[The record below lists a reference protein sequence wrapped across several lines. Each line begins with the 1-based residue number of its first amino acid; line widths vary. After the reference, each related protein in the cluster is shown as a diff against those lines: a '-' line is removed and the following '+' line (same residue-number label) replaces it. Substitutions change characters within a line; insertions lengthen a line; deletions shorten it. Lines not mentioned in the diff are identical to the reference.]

1 MIFSQAPDRKF
12 LEKVYA
18 YAQEKNIDLAQ
29 VDNLATDMAAYR
41 MLYVTNGP
49 GLSALGSGNILLQMA
64 REIVYAF
71 NESDYYT
78 AEQYQIRFSVV
89 FYRS

>member
-1 MIFSQAPDRKF
+1 MLTGNSYDFLSSSDRKF

-41 MLYVTNGP
+41 MLYATNGP
-49 GLSALGSGNILLQMA
+49 GLSAIGPGNI
-64 REIVYAF
+64 F
-71 NESDYYT
+71 YYRW
-78 AEQYQIRFSVV
+78 QGNCLCIQ
-89 FYRS
+89 